1 MIILLACA
9 ILSAV
14 GLTASDY
21 LHERRVA
28 SELPPA
34 PKKLPNVLL
43 IILDTVRADHLSLY
57 GYTRQTSPNLD
68 RWAQRGTVFE
78 NAWST
83 TSWTLPTHAS
93 ILTGRPAYEHGVEHG
108 AKLDSRYPV
117 LPEFLQAQGY
127 VTGAFIAN
135 DIWLNPEYGFDRGFL
150 HFEVYT
156 IFSLAART
164 ALGRKIDT
172 LLTNNLKLRT
182 PIRKSAAKINS
193 EFLDWLHRYPNRPF
207 FAFLN
212 YFDVHDPY
220 LPPPSYRSKFNDQP
234 PEDSSRQDTRFR
246 HLINEYDSLIAYL
259 DHHLGLLF
267 AELDRRGL
275 TENTIVLVT
284 SDHGESLGDHNQ
296 KQHGSTLYRELLGVP
311 LILVAPG
318 RVSSARR
325 VESPVSVQ
333 HIPAT
338 VVHLLG
344 LAGDSPFPGPSM
356 TQALSGNAIH
366 SNELLEIPLLA
377 ELNGLKREPKMKSLI
392 TSTWQYI
399 WNAPDGKEELYN
411 LKKDPHELNNL
422 AETPVG
428 EPVVDDFRKQM
439 RALFPDL
446 PLLQPGRS
454 PGN

>member
-1 MIILLACA
+1 M
-9 ILSAV
+9 
-14 GLTASDY
+14 
-21 LHERRVA
+21 
-28 SELPPA
+28 
-34 PKKLPNVLL
+34 
-43 IILDTVRADHLSLY
+43 
-57 GYTRQTSPNLD
+57 
-68 RWAQRGTVFE
+68 
-78 NAWST
+78 
-83 TSWTLPTHAS
+83 
-93 ILTGRPAYEHGVEHG
+93 TGRPVYEHEADRG
-108 AKLDSRYPV
+108 ARLDSRYPV

-156 IFSLAART
+156 IFSLAAHT
-164 ALGRKIDT
+164 ALGRKIHSF
-172 LLTNNLKLRT
+172 LTVNLRLRT
-182 PIRKSAAKINS
+182 PVRKDAAKIGAD
-193 EFLDWLHRYPNRPF
+193 FLAWIDRYPDRPF
-207 FAFLN
+207 FALLN
-212 YFDVHDPY
+212 YFDSHTPY
-220 LPPPSYRSKFNDQP
+220 RPPPPYDTKFTGEP
-234 PEDSSRQDTRFR
+234 PLDTPPQEAKFQR
-246 HLINEYDSLIAYL
+246 LTNEYDGLLAYL
-259 DHHLGLLF
+259 DHELGRLF

-275 TENTIVLVT
+275 MENTIVLVT
-284 SDHGESLGDHNQ
+284 SDHGEALGEHSLAEHSD
-296 KQHGSTLYRELLGVP
+296 TLYRELLSVP

-344 LAGDSPFPGPSM
+344 LSDNSPFPGPSM
-356 TQALSGNAIH
+356 TRALSGNAIH

-428 EPVVDDFRKQM
+428 EPVVDDFRKHL

-446 PLLQPGRS
+446 PLLPPGRS